1 MPKYNK
7 YMNKTYNP
15 HSVLTARAVTAAG
28 GVSCSTTV
36 GTKPGSNFMLPCLR
50 ESWSWPFHTK
60 LSLSLTMLTE
70 WL

>member
-1 MPKYNK
+1 MPKYK
-7 YMNKTYNP
+7 YKNKTYNP

-50 ESWSWPFHTK
+50 ES
-60 LSLSLTMLTE
+60 
-70 WL
+70 